1 MPYLSNTKELGGV
14 AQTPVTKFMTQNRDN
29 FFRLTLLNQSVVDDN
44 VLLPGQSKEVGVA
57 VSTALA
63 TVDDIQFLQGEF
75 QLAGEVLDASL
86 ESTGL
91 QRRQLVEQR
100 QNRNGIDRNCKDLDE
115 NTKQPEVVEERVT
128 GFLDNFEHGTDN
140 RGSQDNAQHLTL
152 EHVRQPELQRLL
164 VKPELLLENE
174 RAVVRDWQRQ
184 ERADDIEPEDKHKRL
199 DDFTLE
205 PSRKIPRQQIA
216 TEGPELGEKITI
228 DKR

>member
-1 MPYLSNTKELGGV
+1 M
-14 AQTPVTKFMTQNRDN
+14 AQAPVTKFVTQNSDN
-29 FFRLTLLNQSVVDDN
+29 FFRLTLLNQGVVDDN

-63 TVDDIQFLQGEF
+63 TVNDIQFLQGEF
-75 QLAGEVLDASL
+75 QLAGKVLDTSL
-86 ESTGL
+86 EFTGL
-91 QRRQLVEQR
+91 QRRQLVEQW
-100 QNRNGIDRNCKDLDE
+100 QNRNRIDRNGKDLDE

-128 GFLDNFEHGTDN
+128 GFLDNLEHCTDN

-174 RAVVRDWQRQ
+174 RAVVRDRQRQ
-184 ERADDIEPEDKHKRL
+184 ERANNIEPEDKHQRL